1 MVAPSCGNEGRRDS
15 ELRANNLCRSVLRR
29 DPLDD
34 TPNFCGAMRASPRRE
49 PSSQD
54 RDREPPVRLLEEAV
68 DHGLAAASGISPRHV
83 RHLMAALVAES
94 TPLAPVAHWLS
105 ARGAHLNGKEFGR
118 LGALLG
124 DAGLPDEEAWDVERA
139 RRCFAEAAGGA
150 SVVGFEPF
158 YRWLV
163 RHTRLDDCG
172 RGLRWH
178 APVLDVL
185 SSIPAAHCALF
196 GGLDA
201 EGAAHRPDC
210 IAPDRDVGLASHLVS
225 VYTILRQWRA
235 SDECCAAGL
244 FHSCYETAAGHRSC

>member
-1 MVAPSCGNEGRRDS
+1 
-15 ELRANNLCRSVLRR
+15 
-29 DPLDD
+29 
-34 TPNFCGAMRASPRRE
+34 MRASRGQE
-49 PSSQD
+49 QSAQD
-54 RDREPPVRLLEEAV
+54 RDREPPVRLLEADV

-94 TPLAPVAHWLS
+94 LG
-105 ARGAHLNGKEFGR
+105 ARGSHLNGTEFGR

-163 RHTRLDDCG
+163 RHTRLDDGG

-178 APVLDVL
+178 TPVPDVL
-185 SSIPAAHCALF
+185 ASIPAPHRALF

-201 EGAAHRPDC
+201 EGAAHRSDC
-210 IAPDRDVGLASHLVS
+210 IAPDRRVGLGSHLVS
-225 VYTILRQWRA
+225 VYTILRQWCA
-235 SDECCAAGL
+235 SDDCCAAGL
-244 FHSCYETAAGHRSC
+244 FHSCYETAAGHRSCDVVAARPRLRAVLGEDVEQLVC